1 MKKTFA
7 ILLVMAMMLSFATA
21 FASAPSI
28 TTEDV
33 TRITVK
39 APARNE
45 TDGIRLVIIPM
56 EISEEDLKAVEDFL
70 KENDMIAYFPGDVQ
84 QEIAAVL
91 PEGVEASALQL
102 FEMKDIIVENAG
114 TVEGKYTVIEVTVT
128 LDTVFTRDQAVV
140 ALAGADGVW
149 EVLDAEVLENGSLAI
164 AFPVEMLSAMEK
176 AEDAKLVILATPAD

>member
-70 KENDMIAYFPGDVQ
+70 KENDMIP
-84 QEIAAVL
+84 
-91 PEGVEASALQL
+91 S
-102 FEMKDIIVENAG
+102 IITTG
-114 TVEGKYTVIEVTVT
+114 TCPP
-128 LDTVFTRDQAVV
+128 FSR
-140 ALAGADGVW
+140 
-149 EVLDAEVLENGSLAI
+149 
-164 AFPVEMLSAMEK
+164 
-176 AEDAKLVILATPAD
+176 